1 MRHALTM
8 ALQGYEGALVV
19 ISHDRHLLRNTVDEF
34 YLVANGS
41 VDEFNGDLKDYQ
53 QWLKNYNRIP
63 DALDTLSSAQPVA
76 KEAPNQ
82 TAEVKA
88 SAGSADKKLQR
99 QQSAEARK
107 KLAPLT
113 KKSKKLEQEIEKLQ
127 KEQAVNE
134 ALLADVEIYTESKK
148 LQLKEQMEIQVRIK
162 KSIAEKEE
170 IWFEIQQE
178 IEQFS

>member
-1 MRHALTM
+1 
-8 ALQGYEGALVV
+8 V

-53 QWLKNYNRIP
+53 QWLKNYNRVP
-63 DALDTLSSAQPVA
+63 DALDTAQPIAEEV
-76 KEAPNQ
+76 PNQ

-99 QQSAEARK
+99 QQTAEARK

-127 KEQAVNE
+127 NEQTENE

-148 LQLKEQMEIQVRIK
+148 LQLKEQMEIQVKIK

>member
-53 QWLKNYNRIP
+53 QWLKNYNRVP
-63 DALDTLSSAQPVA
+63 DALDTLSSAQPIA
-76 KEAPNQ
+76 EEAPNQ

-88 SAGSADKKLQR
+88 SVGSADKKLQR

-127 KEQAVNE
+127 KEQAENE

-170 IWFEIQQE
+170 IWFDIQQE